1 MPRARVSAT
10 VRLDYRRHRQ
20 RPELLRVDCRHCRVN
35 MRRQLDS
42 ATATAALLIT
52 CITITSFLHTGESD
66 EAAVTYDQRAT
77 RVWYDVVYTLYT

>member
-1 MPRARVSAT
+1 MRWRLDSAT
-10 VRLDYRRHRQ
+10 
-20 RPELLRVDCRHCRVN
+20 
-35 MRRQLDS
+35 